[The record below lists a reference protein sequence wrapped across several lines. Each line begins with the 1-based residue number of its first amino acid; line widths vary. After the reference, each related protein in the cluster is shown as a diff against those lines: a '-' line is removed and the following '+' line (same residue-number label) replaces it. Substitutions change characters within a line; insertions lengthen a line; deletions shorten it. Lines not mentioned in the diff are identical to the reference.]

1 MAVATDRTPQQIV
14 ADGWCKHEP
23 SDALV
28 TRKARR
34 QLAELARERDRLA
47 EELAEVRQRVAT
59 LRHIATEAAQLVE
72 DVANGRV
79 TDALGLPQ
87 RAASVPVARAQ
98 GSQDAAGRPYVPS
111 EQRPAMGLRD
121 LIRGL
126 RAAGWRHSVTA
137 ELRNGRAPD
146 GSPWDD
152 GQEVHYWRRNWCG
165 TSQTIELVRE
175 HDGTLRTLEFYDL
188 TDWGERTGW
197 TVIDPGWLR
206 STNAAA
212 LYLVA
217 SALRIFEPDP
227 EDSKV
232 GQLETVN
239 ADGEAQ

>member
-121 LIRGL
+121 LIREL
-126 RAAGWRHSVTA
+126 RAAGWRHTVTA
-137 ELRNGRAPD
+137 ELRNGRAVD
-146 GSPWDD
+146 GAPWDD
-152 GQEVHYWRRNWCG
+152 GQEVHRWRRPSCCG
-165 TSQTIELVRE
+165 TEYVELVRE
-175 HDGTLRTLEFYDL
+175 YDGTLCSLEYYVS
-188 TDWGERTGW
+188 DWGERTGW